1 MDRSIRNRRR
11 ANAAASIITLSV
23 VLLSAGRAP
32 QAYAHGLGD
41 RAPTRMVL
49 ATTTSTENSGLLSVL
64 LPPFEQRHNVIVDVI
79 AVGTGQALQI
89 GRTGDADVLM
99 VHAPA
104 LEEQF
109 VADGYGV
116 ERVYFM
122 YNDFIILGPANDP
135 AGVGRAQ
142 NAVDAMRRIAESRSL
157 FISRGDNSGTHVKE
171 LELWREAGVIASGA
185 TAPEGPWYREV
196 GQGMGAVIT
205 LTNDQQAYTLA
216 DRGTY
221 LSYVGQID
229 IGIVFEG
236 DEILFNPYGIIAV
249 NPRRHPHVKV
259 DLAQALIDHVTSPEG
274 QALIAGFLVNG
285 QPLFFPDSDS

>member
-11 ANAAASIITLSV
+11 ANVVTSVITLSL
-23 VLLSAGRAP
+23 VLWTAGRTP

-116 ERVYFM
+116 DRVYFM

-135 AGVGRAQ
+135 ADVGRAHG
-142 NAVDAMRRIAESRSL
+142 AVAAMRRIADSRSV

-171 LELWREAGVIASGA
+171 LELWREAGVIAVGA
-185 TAPEGPWYREV
+185 AAPEEPWYREV

-285 QPLFFPDSDS
+285 QQLFFPDSDS

>member
-1 MDRSIRNRRR
+1 
-11 ANAAASIITLSV
+11 
-23 VLLSAGRAP
+23 
-32 QAYAHGLGD
+32 
-41 RAPTRMVL
+41 MVL
-49 ATTTSTENSGLLSVL
+49 ATTTSTENSGLLSEL

-116 ERVYFM
+116 DRVYFM

-135 AGVGRAQ
+135 AGVGRAHS
-142 NAVDAMRRIAESRSL
+142 AADAMRRISESRSL

-171 LELWREAGVIASGA
+171 LELWREAGVIAVGA
-185 TAPEGPWYREV
+185 AAPEEPWYREV

-285 QPLFFPDSDS
+285 QQLFFPDSDS